1 MLTLVCFRFLWY
13 SVLMNW
19 LDPVLREFVSLRVFL
34 PFIPLFVAFDGLG
47 ILPIFF
53 SLTSEMTKAE
63 RKKVVY
69 QSTLTGFIASIG
81 FLAVGK
87 SVFDLLG
94 ITVSDFKVAGG
105 ILLFIIAI
113 VDLIFPERT
122 RTFPKE
128 TLGVVP
134 IGIPLIV
141 GPGVLTLLLICAQT
155 YGYVST
161 VLCLILN
168 LLTVWLLFGRAHL
181 ILRLLKEGGTK
192 GIGKIFALLLA
203 AFAMMMIRTGI
214 VEWIGS

>member
-1 MLTLVCFRFLWY
+1 MG
-13 SVLMNW
+13 W
-19 LDPVLREFVSLRVFL
+19 LDEVLREFTSLRVFL
-34 PFIPLFVAFDGLG
+34 PFIPLFVAFDALG
-47 ILPIFF
+47 ILPIFV
-53 SLTSEMTKAE
+53 SLTSEMTQLE
-63 RKKVVY
+63 RKKVVR
-69 QSTLTGFIASIG
+69 QSILTGFLASIG
-81 FLAVGK
+81 FLAAGK

-105 ILLFIIAI
+105 SLLFIIAV

-141 GPGVLTLLLICAQT
+141 GPGVLTLLLISAQT

-168 LLTVWLLFGRAHL
+168 LLTVWLVFGNSHL
-181 ILRLLKEGGTK
+181 IMRLLKDGGTK
-192 GIGKIFALLLA
+192 GMGKVFALFLA
-203 AFAMMMIRTGI
+203 AFAMMMIRTRI
-214 VEWIGS
+214 TEWTGY